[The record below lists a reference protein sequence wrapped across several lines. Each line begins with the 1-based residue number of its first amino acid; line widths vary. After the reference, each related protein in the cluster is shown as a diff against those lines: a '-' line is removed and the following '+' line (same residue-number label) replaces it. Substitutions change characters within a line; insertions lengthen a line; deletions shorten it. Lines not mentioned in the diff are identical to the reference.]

1 MDIYLKKKGKA
12 KTVVAEVTFPPNFA
26 IFDIYGCNFL
36 VPFFKTT
43 VFDFDLINLAVSK
56 LWPESQMQPSHQ
68 SFLASRLLTDFSTIL
83 HLYILNNKHSGVEN
97 DQ

>member
-43 VFDFDLINLAVSK
+43 VFDCVQTLAREPNAAVS
-56 LWPESQMQPSHQ
+56 SI
-68 SFLASRLLTDFSTIL
+68 FLGLQAS
-83 HLYILNNKHSGVEN
+83 Y
-97 DQ
+97 